1 MKLIAVIVLVLGI
14 GLTVLGAGFLLSSDN
29 DVCQSYNRTAEEKLK
44 EADAAHGTSR
54 EAELIKEARMEI
66 DSAERA
72 CRNAK
77 RTQQSAM
84 LAGPGGLAAIG
95 VSVLLLIIAG
105 RRRKLKA

>member
-1 MKLIAVIVLVLGI
+1 MKIIAVIVLVLGI
-14 GLTVLGAGFLLSSDN
+14 GLSVLGAGFLLSSDN
-29 DVCQSYNRTAEEKLK
+29 EVCQSYNRAAEEKLR
-44 EADAAHGTSR
+44 EADAAHGTPR
-54 EAELIKEARMEI
+54 EAELIEEARMEV

-84 LAGPGGLAAIG
+84 VAGPGGLAAIG
-95 VSVLLLIIAG
+95 LSILLLILAG